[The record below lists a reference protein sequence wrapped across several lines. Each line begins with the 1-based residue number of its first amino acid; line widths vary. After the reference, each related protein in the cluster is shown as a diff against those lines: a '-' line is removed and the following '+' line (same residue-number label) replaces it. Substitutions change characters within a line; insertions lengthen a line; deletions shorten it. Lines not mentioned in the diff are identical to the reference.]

1 MRILIDVG
9 HPAHVHL
16 FKHFAWEMG
25 NRGHSV
31 FFTCR
36 DKKEFVIYLL
46 ERYGF
51 PYRSFG
57 RKYVSTPGKIWGLI
71 EFDAKEFLTG
81 LKFRP
86 DIFLSHGSMY
96 AAHAAFL
103 LRKPNIALEDTF
115 NFEQLGL
122 SLPFSDV
129 LLTAD
134 YDNPLKF
141 RKKNV
146 SYAGYH
152 ELAYLHPN
160 KFKPDRTV
168 LKELGVSENEKYV
181 IIRFVAWQAT
191 HDSGHKGM
199 SLENKLR
206 TSTRNP
212 PISQPTTCTSSESQR
227 PIRTP
232 LRCPDEVG
240 VCGYRHR
247 MDKPHPPVPCPPGNA
262 NAHRPRPPC

>member
-206 TSTRNP
+206 AVQEFGKHARVF
-212 PISQPTTCTSSESQR
+212 ISSESKL
-227 PIRTP
+227 P
-232 LRCPDEVG
+232 LPLLRSSSAKVI
-240 VCGYRHR
+240 
-247 MDKPHPPVPCPPGNA
+247 PCWP
-262 NAHRPRPPC
+262 RPRFSEPPRSSCMTRTVIISKSSNENTV